1 MNELSKEKT
10 MTIKEVA
17 EVFGTS
23 VETITLKVRELFP
36 DKMKHGKTTYLNE
49 KEVTLIKLNSVKKY
63 EAETDLEMML
73 LQKKLDA
80 WKDRKIETLQN
91 NLNIALS
98 ENQVL
103 KPKALEYDLFISGK
117 DFQEVGIV
125 AKSFNI
131 GRNKFFEMLRKEKIL
146 MNNNLPYAEYKK
158 YFKVVYKPVSING
171 VIDNKPV
178 TLFNPSGI
186 SYIAKRFNLVEVK

>member
-91 NLNIALS
+91 NLNIALF

-117 DFQEVGIV
+117 DFQEVGTV

-146 MNNNLPYAEYKK
+146 MDNNLPYAEYKK

-186 SYIAKRFNLVEVK
+186 SYIAKRFKLTEVG